1 MPSARKRRA
10 ELAPSPPAPG
20 SGGAGLS
27 FLPPKNTSTPSTPP
41 VPTGPMTI
49 QQAIAFTNSRLATLE
64 RSVNEQISNI
74 DNKLQTTISGNK
86 GGIVAS
92 SPAMDELYSRFD
104 IVVNELADLKD
115 NFTKLQTYTMEVN
128 RILMEDY
135 LRNTKTN
142 TTDIEYPS
150 FLTAA
155 AAPEISTAQECV
167 AVSSEETQ
175 PVEENKEVS
184 ATTPEFVPPPPH
196 SIPPVSSVSRR
207 RGGPGKSMDV
217 R

>member
-27 FLPPKNTSTPSTPP
+27 FLPPKNTSTPSTPSI
-41 VPTGPMTI
+41 PTGPMTI
-49 QQAIAFTNSRLATLE
+49 QQAIAITNSRLATLE

-74 DNKLQTTISGNK
+74 DNKLQTAVSGHK
-86 GGIVAS
+86 GGITAS

-128 RILMEDY
+128 RILMEDH
-135 LRNTKTN
+135 LRNLKTN
-142 TTDIEYPS
+142 TADIEYPS
-150 FLTAA
+150 FLTASA
-155 AAPEISTAQECV
+155 VAPMSDSSIAQES
-167 AVSSEETQ
+167 AAEETQ

-184 ATTPEFVPPPPH
+184 ATTPEFVPPAPQ
-196 SIPPVSSVSRR
+196 SVPPVTNASRR
-207 RGGPGKSMDV
+207 RGGPGKSG
-217 R
+217 